1 VPATPANPIASMGDS
16 RFACVLQGGGVY
28 VSSGIVTIT
37 SSSIYGNG
45 ADYVRAHVQKFTS
58 PPHVGDSHFARCLQ
72 GGGVYVR
79 SGTVSIVKSKVYSNT
94 VYAVRA
100 HVLKFASPQWENC

>member
-1 VPATPANPIASMGDS
+1 MGDL
-16 RFACVLQGGGVY
+16 RLARCLQGGGVY
-28 VSSGIVTIT
+28 VSSGMVTIT
-37 SSSIYGNG
+37 SSSIYGNE

-79 SGTVSIVKSKVYSNT
+79 SGTVSIVKSQIYSNT
-94 VYAVRA
+94 GFYVRA
-100 HVLKFASPQWENC
+100 RLQKFASPQWENC